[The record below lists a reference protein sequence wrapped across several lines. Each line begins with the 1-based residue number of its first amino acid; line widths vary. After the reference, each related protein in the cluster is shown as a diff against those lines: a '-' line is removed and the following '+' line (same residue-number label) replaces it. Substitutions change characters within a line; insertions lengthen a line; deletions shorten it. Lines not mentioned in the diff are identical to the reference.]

1 MMPLKGYAIRS
12 LLGRTWFTAAA
23 ILALLDSAAHSQSCD
38 FTQVDDATS
47 AMVAA
52 FAGLPGAG
60 IRIGTTDAVLHEAY
74 FGTYD
79 ASTVVRT
86 ASAAKLLSAAAV
98 MSIVDDGL
106 VGLDQA
112 VDTILPEFVGTP
124 NAAMT
129 LRQMFSHTSG
139 YPGLSNWPVLSDDTI
154 TLAEAAVSIATT
166 IPPEAAPGT
175 QFSYGG
181 LSMHVGGRMAEVA
194 DSQPWDDLFTARIAV
209 PLGMTAT
216 DYEGLGVT
224 DNPRIAG
231 GARTNMH
238 DYAAMLEMILR
249 GGRNESGQIVL
260 SPAAVDE
267 ILADQRMGLPAVE
280 VPDGAGAAGYGLGV
294 WRESFD
300 AMGNPIRVSDPGA
313 FGFTPWF
320 EMDRRIYAIIM
331 VDFWRP
337 FLLSDLTNI
346 QSLVRA
352 ELDDCNAQGPQP
364 VAVPAAGHST
374 RVVMIG
380 ALLAIGFTIMR
391 KPARA

>member
-1 MMPLKGYAIRS
+1 
-12 LLGRTWFTAAA
+12 
-23 ILALLDSAAHSQSCD
+23 
-38 FTQVDDATS
+38 
-47 AMVAA
+47 
-52 FAGLPGAG
+52 
-60 IRIGTTDAVLHEAY
+60 
-74 FGTYD
+74 
-79 ASTVVRT
+79 
-86 ASAAKLLSAAAV
+86 
-98 MSIVDDGL
+98 
-106 VGLDQA
+106 
-112 VDTILPEFVGTP
+112 
-124 NAAMT
+124 
-129 LRQMFSHTSG
+129 
-139 YPGLSNWPVLSDDTI
+139 
-154 TLAEAAVSIATT
+154 
-166 IPPEAAPGT
+166 
-175 QFSYGG
+175 
-181 LSMHVGGRMAEVA
+181 MAEVA

-300 AMGNPIRVSDPGA
+300 ARGNPIRVSDPGA